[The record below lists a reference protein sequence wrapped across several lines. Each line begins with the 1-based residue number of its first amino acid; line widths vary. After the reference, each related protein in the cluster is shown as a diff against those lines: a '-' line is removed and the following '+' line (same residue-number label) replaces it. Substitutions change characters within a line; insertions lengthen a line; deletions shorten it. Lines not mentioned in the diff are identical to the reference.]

1 MAKSVIPKKKLG
13 QHFLADDN
21 IARKIAASLT
31 MDGEHHKVLEIG
43 PGTGMLS
50 KHLMNRNDADWYGL
64 EVDTEAILFLQ
75 QTYPGFSNRIIKAD
89 FLTYDLDQ
97 ITTDEPLA
105 VIGNFPYNISTQIM
119 FKVLAERQRIPL
131 VVGMFQKEVAR
142 RIASPPGS
150 KEYGILSV
158 LTQAFY
164 DVQLLFSVEPHV
176 FIPPPK
182 VQSSVIRCVKKT
194 GPAIDCNVSRFF
206 TVVKMAFNQRRKT
219 LKNSLKAMNVRW
231 EALPDHLAKE
241 RPERLDVNDFA
252 AITRQAGESRPA
264 EN

>member
-1 MAKSVIPKKKLG
+1 MAKSVLPKKKLG

-21 IARKIAASLT
+21 IARKIVASLT
-31 MDGEHHKVLEIG
+31 IDGENHKVLEIG

-50 KHLMNRNDADWYGL
+50 KHLMNRNDVDWYGL

-75 QTYPGFSNRIIKAD
+75 QTYPAFSNRIIKAD
-89 FLTYDLDQ
+89 FLAYDLDQ
-97 ITTDEPLA
+97 ISTDEPLA
-105 VIGNFPYNISTQIM
+105 IIGNFPYNISSQIM

-158 LTQAFY
+158 LIQAFY

-182 VQSSVIRCVKKT
+182 VQSTVIRCVRKT
-194 GPAIDCNVSRFF
+194 GPDIDCNVARFF

-219 LKNSLKAMNVRW
+219 LKNSLKAMNVHW
-231 EALPDHLAKE
+231 EALPGHLAKE
-241 RPERLDVNDFA
+241 RPERLGVNDFA
-252 AITRQAGESRPA
+252 AITRQAGESR
-264 EN
+264 NDVK